1 MIYIYMS
8 TTWST
13 LFIVNK
19 IHSSDKMR
27 SEACIVVRI
36 KSLYLFVCIDRELF
50 FENKI
55 DLL

>member
-1 MIYIYMS
+1 MS

-27 SEACIVVRI
+27 SEVFIVVRI
-36 KSLYLFVCIDRELF
+36 KSWYLFVCIDRELF

>member
-1 MIYIYMS
+1 MS

-36 KSLYLFVCIDRELF
+36 KSWYLFVCIDRELF
-50 FENKI
+50 FENRI